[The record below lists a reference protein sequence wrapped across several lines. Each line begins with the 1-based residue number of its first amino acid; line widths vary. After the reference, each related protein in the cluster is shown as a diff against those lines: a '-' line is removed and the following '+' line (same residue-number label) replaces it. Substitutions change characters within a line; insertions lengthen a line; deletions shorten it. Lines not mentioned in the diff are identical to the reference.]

1 MMFESNRLTQS
12 SQTSAQSISSLFSVP
27 VDTTSSA
34 SVHREF
40 EMDSRSHML
49 LSSRELA
56 TRWGRSE
63 TAISLASAVGVGP
76 RFIKVDGK
84 VMYAME
90 EIQKYERA
98 CLFFDP
104 AEVAL
109 QSVC

>member
-1 MMFESNRLTQS
+1 
-12 SQTSAQSISSLFSVP
+12 
-27 VDTTSSA
+27 
-34 SVHREF
+34 
-40 EMDSRSHML
+40 MDSRSHML

-56 TRWGRSE
+56 KRWGRSE

-90 EIQKYERA
+90 EIHKYERA

-109 QSVC
+109 QTVC